1 ALMPELPSM
10 MIAHVLIPEIDASLP
25 TSLSPALVQD
35 FLRTQLG
42 YNGIIFTD
50 DLCMGAIAKQYS
62 PAQSVA
68 LALRAGC
75 DLPLVCHSACEHLES
90 IAEAIAQLPEDIL
103 EEVER
108 RVNAF
113 RFPLS
118 ARPPMTFIEW
128 HEYLEDNRA
137 FNAEVPRLDTASP
150 GSPVQDY

>member
-1 ALMPELPSM
+1 M
-10 MIAHVLIPEIDASLP
+10 MIAHVLIPEIDAQLP

-75 DLPLVCHSACEHLES
+75 DLPLVCHNACDHLEA
-90 IAEAIAQLPEDIL
+90 IAEAVSLLPEDIL

-108 RVNAF
+108 RVNTF

-118 ARPPMTFIEW
+118 ARSPMTFIEW
-128 HEYLEDNRA
+128 HDYLADNRA
-137 FNAEVPRLDTASP
+137 FSAEVPALDTPAP